1 MRGCGC
7 IEHPAFPTPSEFQK
21 ALQFAKLGRLAAR
34 SRRCVNCPDVIAC
47 STTASA
53 VFIPPTRGEGK
64 QIVSGANDVQGGG
77 LFVCMTQPHPALRA
91 TPRASFAR
99 LDPIKK
105 GRDKKEQASLATMGK
120 RGAHQL
126 YQPRPPESGDVNSR
140 SKSRLPLC
148 VCWRPGCFIPP
159 TCGEGKQIVSGA
171 NDVQGGGLFVCMTQ
185 PHPALRATPRASFAR
200 LDPIKK
206 GRDKKEQASL
216 ATMGN
221 AVRANSI
228 SLVPPKAGKW
238 IHFRSAMA
246 QPRWPAILK
255 TPCSRH
261 RSRNSRRC
269 DKTMPCSSDK
279 RQCRRN
285 HRARRNAALEFA
297 ASHWPRTSR
306 CP

>member
-1 MRGCGC
+1 MPGDAGEPVVTNSYAFLFCMRGCGC

-53 VFIPPTRGEGK
+53 VFIPPTR
-64 QIVSGANDVQGGG
+64 
-77 LFVCMTQPHPALRA
+77 
-91 TPRASFAR
+91 
-99 LDPIKK
+99 
-105 GRDKKEQASLATMGK
+105 
-120 RGAHQL
+120 
-126 YQPRPPESGDVNSR
+126 
-140 SKSRLPLC
+140 
-148 VCWRPGCFIPP
+148 
-159 TCGEGKQIVSGA
+159 GEGKQIVSGA